1 MTRDNM
7 RAAWRA
13 PDTSRTPGTHTTPAQ
28 FTSALLTFLTC
39 PYSSTGA
46 MPVTFQGLFSR
57 KKKAKTGSTPAP
69 TQPVPPQNGTTTTH
83 TGNISA
89 TASTSLSSIIASPSL
104 NGVGPRIAY
113 LYSVPLIHR
122 LGNVVHEPDVLDT
135 GQELQS
141 LRKTL
146 IESGRRLTFRAEV
159 ATVRNFRFLVTL
171 GCRMLHYT
179 GHGNPSC
186 LIFESE
192 NGEAN
197 PLTTEMLSDL
207 FRAGGVRTEL
217 VFVSAC
223 HSESAGHSFAAAG
236 VPHVVAVKFDEKGP
250 FNSRRI

>member
-1 MTRDNM
+1 M
-7 RAAWRA
+7 
-13 PDTSRTPGTHTTPAQ
+13 
-28 FTSALLTFLTC
+28 
-39 PYSSTGA
+39 
-46 MPVTFQGLFSR
+46 TFQGLFSR
-57 KKKAKTGSTPAP
+57 KKKAISGFTPAP
-69 TQPVPPQNGTTTTH
+69 TQPAPPTNGATTTPN
-83 TGNISA
+83 GNAPA
-89 TASTSLSSIIASPSL
+89 TASTRLSPIIASPSL
-104 NGVGPRIAY
+104 SGGGPRIAY

-197 PLTTEMLSDL
+197 PLSTEMLSDL
-207 FRAGGVRTEL
+207 FRAGGVRTQL

-250 FNSRRI
+250 FGEKTRGGRLEAKRGSRDGI

>member
-1 MTRDNM
+1 M
-7 RAAWRA
+7 
-13 PDTSRTPGTHTTPAQ
+13 
-28 FTSALLTFLTC
+28 
-39 PYSSTGA
+39 
-46 MPVTFQGLFSR
+46 TFQGLFSR
-57 KKKAKTGSTPAP
+57 KKKAISGFTPAP
-69 TQPVPPQNGTTTTH
+69 TQPAPPANGATTTPN
-83 TGNISA
+83 GNAPA
-89 TASTSLSSIIASPSL
+89 TASTRLSPIIASPSL
-104 NGVGPRIAY
+104 SGGGPRIAY

-197 PLTTEMLSDL
+197 PLSTEMLSDL
-207 FRAGGVRTEL
+207 FRAGGVRTQL

-250 FNSRRI
+250 FGEKTRGGRLEAKRGSRDGI

>member
-1 MTRDNM
+1 MRCKTRGRGHLSFIGERGVSFTLQPLTANHTQHKPGIINP
-7 RAAWRA
+7 ATL
-13 PDTSRTPGTHTTPAQ
+13 TSLTH
-28 FTSALLTFLTC
+28 LC
-39 PYSSTGA
+39 PPTGS
-46 MPVTFQGLFSR
+46 MPVKFQTLFSR
-57 KKKAKTGSTPAP
+57 KKKAKSGST
-69 TQPVPPQNGTTTTH
+69 QP
-83 TGNISA
+83 A
-89 TASTSLSSIIASPSL
+89 TAPGPLATAAATTPNGNTPATTSARRPSNALSP
-104 NGVGPRIAY
+104 NRIAY

-197 PLTTEMLSDL
+197 PLSTEMLTDL
-207 FRAGGVRTEL
+207 FRAGGVRTQL

-236 VPHVVAVKFDEKGP
+236 VPHVVAVKFDEKGK
-250 FNSRRI
+250 

>member
-1 MTRDNM
+1 
-7 RAAWRA
+7 
-13 PDTSRTPGTHTTPAQ
+13 
-28 FTSALLTFLTC
+28 
-39 PYSSTGA
+39 
-46 MPVTFQGLFSR
+46 MPVKFQTLFSR
-57 KKKAKTGSTPAP
+57 KKKGQSSSTPPAPAPLGGAATNTSTSTPNGNAPATGSAGRPSY
-69 TQPVPPQNGTTTTH
+69 V
-83 TGNISA
+83 
-89 TASTSLSSIIASPSL
+89 LSPSL
-104 NGVGPRIAY
+104 SGGGPRIAY

-197 PLTTEMLSDL
+197 PLSTEMLTDL
-207 FRAGGVRTEL
+207 FRAGGVRTQL

-236 VPHVVAVKFDEKGP
+236 VPHVVAVKFDEKGT
-250 FNSRRI
+250 FEKLA